1 MLYEEKN
8 SEAMRRVLEKEKYS
22 IKKVLEGLRYEAILN
37 HQQF

>member
-22 IKKVLEGLRYEAILN
+22 IHKALESLRFEAVLN